1 MGVTAIAVRYVHTA
15 IIPPV
20 AALAVRDIFR
30 SVDMTDSTDISDNT
44 KFFNSVS
51 FSIIISFA
59 FGNFSVR

>member
-30 SVDMTDSTDISDNT
+30 SVDMTDPTDISDNT
-44 KFFNSVS
+44 KFFNKMNRYIVEC
-51 FSIIISFA
+51 FWY
-59 FGNFSVR
+59 